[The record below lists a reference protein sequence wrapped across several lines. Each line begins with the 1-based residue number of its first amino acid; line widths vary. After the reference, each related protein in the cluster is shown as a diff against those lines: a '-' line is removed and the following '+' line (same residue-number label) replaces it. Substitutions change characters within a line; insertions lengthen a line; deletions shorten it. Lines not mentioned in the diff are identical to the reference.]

1 MEAGETP
8 ASFSFMKEE
17 LVVVAVII
25 VKNGR
30 VYELHRKLVAPYLW
44 DFLKRAHPAEQ
55 KKAIEQDTELVGSIY
70 RLVSFKRMLVSHARG
85 LKLGIIQRMTKEQA
99 DETPFLL

>member
-8 ASFSFMKEE
+8 ASFPFMKEE
-17 LVVVAVII
+17 FVVVAVVI

-44 DFLKRAHPAEQ
+44 NFLKKAHPSEQ

-70 RLVSFKRMLVSHARG
+70 RLISFKRMLVSRARG
-85 LKLGIIQRMTKEQA
+85 LKLGILQRMTKEQA
-99 DETPFLL
+99 DEAPFLL